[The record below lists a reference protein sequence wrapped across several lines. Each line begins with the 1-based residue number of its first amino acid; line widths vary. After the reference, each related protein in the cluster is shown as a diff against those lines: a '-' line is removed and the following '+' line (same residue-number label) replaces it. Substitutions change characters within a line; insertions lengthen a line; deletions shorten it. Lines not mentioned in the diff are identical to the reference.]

1 MKNNVHENSLFANQK
16 TEKLKDKEKIL
27 KYISRGFYI
36 MSAKIISRGTKI
48 PLVTTRSRLSDLKK
62 DNKVVVCDKLIN
74 PKGYPESIYRLA
86 RPGEMNNLKPTPSE
100 LVKELEALKKTINLL
115 AAEPLKDCE
124 CNPNTSLTEI
134 FYLSS

>member
-16 TEKLKDKEKIL
+16 TDKLKDKEKIL
-27 KYISRGFYI
+27 NAMKEGFQTVAAI
-36 MSAKIISRGTKI
+36 MAWTEI
-48 PLVTTRSRLSDLKK
+48 PLVTLRARLSDLKK
-62 DNKVVVCDKLIN
+62 GNKIIPVGIIRNGNDN
-74 PKGYPESIYRLA
+74 PEAYYRLA
-86 RPGEMNNLKPTPSE
+86 KPGERNNLKPTPSK